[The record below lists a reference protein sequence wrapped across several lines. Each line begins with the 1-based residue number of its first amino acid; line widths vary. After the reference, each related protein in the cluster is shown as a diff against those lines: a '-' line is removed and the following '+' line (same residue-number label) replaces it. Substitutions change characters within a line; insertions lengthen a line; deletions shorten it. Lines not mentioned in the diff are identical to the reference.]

1 MSTRQGLAAPINLG
15 ANHFREEQEMASVS
29 SCGYRGSCS
38 FACLYL
44 RRLSA
49 WLSLLCI
56 TWRPNIV
63 TVAARDPE
71 SVFRTCNYPHSEF
84 DPVAVLVLPMRHSLA
99 GHVNDIISVRIN
111 TLFKVSRAIFKE
123 KTAVENQLAIVL
135 LYQCAGRGFPGQRS
149 QYWTCL

>member
-1 MSTRQGLAAPINLG
+1 
-15 ANHFREEQEMASVS
+15 MASIS

-38 FACLYL
+38 FACLHL

-63 TVAARDPE
+63 TVATRDPAGVNA
-71 SVFRTCNYPHSEF
+71 VFRTCNYPHSEL

-99 GHVNDIISVRIN
+99 AHVNDIISVRIN

-135 LYQCAGRGFPGQRS
+135 LYQCGGRDFPGQRS
-149 QYWTCL
+149 QYQTCL

>member
-1 MSTRQGLAAPINLG
+1 
-15 ANHFREEQEMASVS
+15 MASIS

-38 FACLYL
+38 FACLHL

-71 SVFRTCNYPHSEF
+71 SVFRRCCNYPHSEF

-99 GHVNDIISVRIN
+99 AHVNDIISVRIN

-123 KTAVENQLAIVL
+123 KTAVENKLAIVL
-135 LYQCAGRGFPGQRS
+135 LYQCGGRDFPGQRS
-149 QYWTCL
+149 HYRTCL